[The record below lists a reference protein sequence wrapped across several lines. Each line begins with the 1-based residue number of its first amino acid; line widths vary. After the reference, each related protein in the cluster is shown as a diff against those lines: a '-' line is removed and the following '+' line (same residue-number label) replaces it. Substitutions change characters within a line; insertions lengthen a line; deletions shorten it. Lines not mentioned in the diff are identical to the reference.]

1 MLSKVVF
8 GGGRRSSRDSTTALN
23 YLRLCPTSKQETASQ
38 VGYSNNGGVGGIV
51 DDSDSDSED
60 ELAYSYMSDEELTM
74 GSETAN
80 LMGARKHLWDAS
92 IDSGLLSRAPATS
105 TVESNNKQL
114 KKSTSASHTRHYST
128 ATSVADMQSLRT
140 AAASVVSAAASA
152 SAQAL
157 RAAEVA
163 QKLARRATATTTASA
178 VAAGKV
184 EILNRFINGTA
195 QAPGQV
201 LSWMTSG
208 RSQAEDKAKTKA
220 KVVVSGETDSR
231 RDDPKESVYE
241 FVLQPGGRSLATGSL
256 CTTPMVT
263 GLSPFTT
270 SAYSTSTL
278 PTSCSGVG
286 SVPDGAPALDENI
299 DTADCDDI
307 MSAGT
312 LFERNSAGRVVPVA
326 VGGGF
331 DEAENCDYEVVFD
344 DRDGAEHSLEE
355 NEGDYCILASVP
367 NKTK

>member
-105 TVESNNKQL
+105 TVEN
-114 KKSTSASHTRHYST
+114 
-128 ATSVADMQSLRT
+128 MQSLRT